1 MDIHILLVDDE
12 AVDLEWLRRRVAASG
27 HPGLRV
33 VGTAD
38 SGFAAL
44 RAMEQ
49 ERIDIILSDIRMP
62 IMSGMEF
69 VRRAR
74 EIHPL
79 VQVVFISGHKDFDYA
94 QEAIDL
100 GAAAYLLK
108 PVDDGELNEMLRKVC
123 ARIEQERRQSSS
135 LLETLSLVNEELL
148 LRWFHDYRAEQVEQA
163 EQHLQ
168 GFLHPLL
175 AAGVSVALIEIDDL
189 VWRIKSL
196 SEADQRLLIVEIS
209 GFIKAFATNRSMG
222 IALGSHDYRFMLLA
236 TAKED
241 YLASLLTELLESFS
255 KQFSFTLTIG
265 LGQHAFTLGE
275 LHDSNR
281 QAQAALSIKWIVGKN
296 RLIRDASEWSP
307 KAPTASKLD
316 EHVERMLQAMVD
328 YDLVTV
334 DDCLL
339 QIFGGDEPISQKNDV
354 YDLIIRITS
363 KLHADLRQMNVN
375 LYDILKW
382 DSHRPVVL
390 FQFETV
396 EDILSWLR
404 RRFFELSEL
413 LYAKNQRQRRKLID
427 EIIAY
432 VNEHIEDKVTLA
444 KVAEQF
450 NFTPNHLGRLFKNEM
465 DMLFSDFLA
474 EVRMK
479 RVCELLAQ
487 PTMKIY
493 EIAERAGYEN
503 IIYFNR
509 QFKQAMGMSPGEYR
523 KKHKI

>member
-1 MDIHILLVDDE
+1 MDIHIMLVDDE
-12 AVDLEWLRRRVAASG
+12 AIDLEWLRRRVAAYEYD
-27 HPGLRV
+27 GLHV

-74 EIHPL
+74 ELQPQ

-94 QEAIDL
+94 QEAIGL
-100 GAAAYLLK
+100 GAAGYLLK
-108 PVDDGELNEMLRKVC
+108 PVDDGELNEMLRKLC
-123 ARIEQERRQSSS
+123 ARIKQEREQSSS
-135 LLETLSLVNEELL
+135 LLATLSLVNEELL
-148 LRWFHDYRAEQVEQA
+148 LRWFHDYRAEQVEQHVQA
-163 EQHLQ
+163 FLQ
-168 GFLHPLL
+168 PLL
-175 AAGVSVALIEIDDL
+175 ADGVSVALMEIDDL
-189 VWRIKSL
+189 AWRIKTL
-196 SEADQRLLIVEIS
+196 SEAEQRLLIGEITS
-209 GFIKAFATNRSMG
+209 FIQTFAAAHSMG
-222 IALGSHDYRFMLLA
+222 VALSSHDDRFVLLA
-236 TAKED
+236 RVKED
-241 YLASLLTELLESFS
+241 YLASLLTELLESFR
-255 KQFSFTLTIG
+255 QSFPYTLTIG
-265 LGQHAFTLGE
+265 LGRYAYTFEE
-275 LHDSNR
+275 LHDSHR

-339 QIFGGDEPISQKNDV
+339 QMFSGDEPISQKNDV
-354 YDLIIRITS
+354 YDRIIRITS
-363 KLHADLRQMNVN
+363 KLHADLLQMNVD

-390 FQFETV
+390 FQFDTV

-413 LYAKNQRQRRKLID
+413 LYARNQRQRRKLIE

-432 VNEHIEDKVTLA
+432 VHEHIEDKVTLA

-465 DMLFSDFLA
+465 NMLFSDFLA

-493 EIAERAGYEN
+493 EIAERAGYKN